1 MRQFRVQKKDGRT
14 EPFSMTKALASVR
27 RAFAFS
33 GEPIP
38 TGKMKDMYKDLRM
51 LCIRDSDKKQPGIAL
66 IHSCQID
73 AVISYNLARG
83 LCNKT
88 STLYRNAQIE
98 KVEKEK
104 MLDLIHQKM
113 LDNEPVYFG
122 EENYDVVMEANLFFL
137 RRQLRRMFQLKK
149 ERPSIDKDINAAYI
163 DIPGIFDPHGYKTDI
178 ITVGLHLPLVIE
190 KINATDNVDETEKK
204 ISGFSQHLVERAV
217 LYVIALDKLR
227 TFTQGESECKYEI
240 RLGDISKMP
249 DSFKQ
254 YALNKRD
261 ELKMSKN
268 VINLS
273 FYGA

>member
-1 MRQFRVQKKDGRT
+1 
-14 EPFSMTKALASVR
+14 
-27 RAFAFS
+27 
-33 GEPIP
+33 
-38 TGKMKDMYKDLRM
+38 
-51 LCIRDSDKKQPGIAL
+51 
-66 IHSCQID
+66 
-73 AVISYNLARG
+73 
-83 LCNKT
+83 
-88 STLYRNAQIE
+88 
-98 KVEKEK
+98 
-104 MLDLIHQKM
+104 
-113 LDNEPVYFG
+113 
-122 EENYDVVMEANLFFL
+122 
-137 RRQLRRMFQLKK
+137 MFQLKK
-149 ERPSIDKDINAAYI
+149 ERPSIDKDLNAAYI
-163 DIPGIFDPHGYKTDI
+163 DIPGISDTHGYKTDM

-190 KINATDNVDETEKK
+190 KINATDNVEETEKK

>member
-33 GEPIP
+33 GEPISA
-38 TGKMKDMYKDLRM
+38 GKMKDMYKDLRM

-98 KVEKEK
+98 KIEKEK
-104 MLDLIHQKM
+104 VLSLIHQKM
-113 LDNEPVYFG
+113 LDNEPVDFDDDWKMVM
-122 EENYDVVMEANLFFL
+122 DVNLFFL

-149 ERPSIDKDINAAYI
+149 ERPSIDKDLNAAYI
-163 DIPGIFDPHGYKTDI
+163 DIPGISDTHGYKTDM

-190 KINATDNVDETEKK
+190 KINATDNVEETEKK

-217 LYVIALDKLR
+217 LYIMALDKLR

-240 RLGDISKMP
+240 ILGDISKMP

-254 YALNKRD
+254 YALNKRE

-268 VINLS
+268 VIDLAL
-273 FYGA
+273 YGA

>member
-38 TGKMKDMYKDLRM
+38 AGKMKDLYKDLRM
-51 LCIRDSDKKQPGIAL
+51 LCIRDSDKKEPGVAL

-73 AVISYNLARG
+73 AVISYDLARG

-88 STLYRNAQIE
+88 AMLYRNAQIE

-113 LDNEPVYFG
+113 LDNEPVDFG
-122 EENYDVVMEANLFFL
+122 EENSDVVMDANLFFL

-163 DIPGIFDPHGYKTDI
+163 DIPGILDPHGYKTDI